1 MDCSIPG
8 FLVHHQLPEPAQTH
22 VHHIGDAIQ
31 PSHPLSSPLVGARA
45 LKCDRD
51 PEEGAIQTELHLRAH
66 GRKMHSWILSLKDFT
81 EWERDSWPPSEADIL
96 WLLDLVSSTF
106 KEKKKLR
113 KEGII
118 MLSLRPQKF
127 VESSDERNIK
137 GWFRSLTEFT

>member
-1 MDCSIPG
+1 MDCSTPG
-8 FLVHHQLPEPAQTH
+8 FPVHHQLPEPAQTH
-22 VHHIGDAIQ
+22 VHHIGDTIQ

-66 GRKMHSWILSLKDFT
+66 GRKMNSWILSLKHFT

-106 KEKKKLR
+106 KEKKIKKR
-113 KEGII
+113 EDNNAFPSTSEICWEFRWKEYQR
-118 MLSLRPQKF
+118 M
-127 VESSDERNIK
+127 V
-137 GWFRSLTEFT
+137 